1 MYGSFALDDGNYT
14 ISAKE
19 YNELISKEP
28 EIQKYLK
35 LFIGSEEFINGKK
48 RYCIWLKGA
57 DIRDIKKSKIL
68 SERVNNVQLWRS
80 KSGRKET
87 VAAAATPALFAE
99 IRQPDSDYM
108 AIPITSSERR
118 RYIPIGYMTK
128 DTIASNHLLVLPDAT
143 PYEFGVMTSNIH
155 MAWMRTVAGR
165 LKSDYNYSARIVYNN
180 FPWCNPSPEL
190 KAVVERTA
198 QGILDARALYPEYT
212 LAELYDPLYMPKE
225 LLTAHQNNDRAVMA
239 AYGFSKNS
247 SAFSSES
254 ACVAELMK
262 LYQKKVEDGSK
273 NGRI

>member
-1 MYGSFALDDGNYT
+1 M
-14 ISAKE
+14 
-19 YNELISKEP
+19 ISKEP